1 MWKEWRAQPEAAR
14 PAFVEACLGYMVID
28 FLALCQ
34 GAGPSVSPLS
44 SLRSAAGGRLLRPL
58 VSRACRPQT
67 HALPRPPEPRAARTR
82 SAARCEGSSR
92 KHGIIAE
99 SAPERSE
106 SCRQRVQT
114 AAQGEEC
121 GVFSTSAVS
130 QRQSRACPPEPPFRS
145 TIGVQA
151 SPHVALGWQ
160 DSAQSS
166 HPPKRELS
174 QEQLERMETNR
185 LAALAKLNGLLR
197 NSSQCVAC
205 KE

>member
-1 MWKEWRAQPEAAR
+1 MRLKTKTGQGGLGSILPMWKEWRAQPEAAR

-67 HALPRPPEPRAARTR
+67 HALPRPPEPRAAPTR

-92 KHGIIAE
+92 KHGIIAD

-121 GVFSTSAVS
+121 GVFSTSAVR
-130 QRQSRACPPEPPFRS
+130 QRQRRACPPEPPFGVRLECRHRPMSPSGGRIQRS
-145 TIGVQA
+145 PPIRPRG
-151 SPHVALGWQ
+151 
-160 DSAQSS
+160 SS
-166 HPPKRELS
+166 HR
-174 QEQLERMETNR
+174 
-185 LAALAKLNGLLR
+185 
-197 NSSQCVAC
+197 SS
-205 KE
+205 

>member
-106 SCRQRVQT
+106 SCRQRVQM
-114 AAQGEEC
+114 AAQGGEC

-130 QRQSRACPPEPPFRS
+130 QRQRRACPPEPPFGVRLECRHRPMSPSGGRIQRS
-145 TIGVQA
+145 PPIRPRG
-151 SPHVALGWQ
+151 
-160 DSAQSS
+160 SS
-166 HPPKRELS
+166 HRSSMSGWRRTDLRHWLS
-174 QEQLERMETNR
+174 
-185 LAALAKLNGLLR
+185 
-197 NSSQCVAC
+197 
-205 KE
+205 